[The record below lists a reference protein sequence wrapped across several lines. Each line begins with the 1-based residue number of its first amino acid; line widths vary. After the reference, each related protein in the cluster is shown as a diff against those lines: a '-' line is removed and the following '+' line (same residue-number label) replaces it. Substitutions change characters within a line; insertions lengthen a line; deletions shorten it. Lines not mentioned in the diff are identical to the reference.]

1 MIEPSADLISGLKA
15 RYGDPQRA
23 YHTWTHIEALL
34 GHFHALSDKL
44 NDKSRVLWALY
55 WHDAI
60 YDPARGDN
68 EAVSADLLREE
79 GREQLPDATLEE
91 AARIIEATAKHQLP
105 TQLSGEALSDAAHFL
120 DMDLSILAARE
131 DVFDTYEDNIRFEY
145 SFVPADIYIPARTNI
160 LKAFLGREHLYFTD
174 TCRDKWET
182 TARENLARSIAKLEA

>member
-1 MIEPSADLISGLKA
+1 MITPSETLLTSLKA
-15 RYGDPQRA
+15 RYNEPARA
-23 YHTWTHIEALL
+23 YHTWAHIEALL
-34 GHFHALSDKL
+34 GHFHTLSDKL

-68 EAVSADLLREE
+68 EAVSADLLRQE
-79 GREQLPDATLEE
+79 GREQLPDTTREE
-91 AARIIEATAKHQLP
+91 AAHIIEATAKHQLP

-120 DMDLSILAARE
+120 DMDLSILAARD
-131 DVFDTYEDNIRFEY
+131 DVFDAYEDNIRFEY
-145 SFVPADIYIPARTNI
+145 SFVPADIYIPARANI
-160 LKAFLGREHLYFTD
+160 LKGFLNREHLYFTD